1 MVKYCAVAL
10 CKNGTH
16 NKPDLSFFR
25 FPSHQK
31 LRKKWEVFCRRADE
45 KFKTLKD
52 PRICSQHFSEQ
63 DLKKTLSGK
72 IEVISCSV
80 PTIFDP
86 KQLAAKNDPRK
97 ERKNKRDRRAEVEHS
112 TENSME
118 LPAKR
123 QRADT
128 QEGKISA
135 MHSSAE
141 WTGTNTGVISDHDY
155 TNRSENV
162 DEQHRNV
169 LCQTELT
176 MEDLAKMER
185 AMNDSSTSTPAS
197 SQEVKVGANA
207 QRRREQV
214 VQDVLKSN
222 ESVKFYTGIPSLS
235 CFMLLINTLFPYAE
249 KMKYW
254 DKNKDQ
260 KSYYQDDPE
269 KEKPGRKRKLELK
282 EEFIL
287 ILLRLKLGLMERHL
301 ADMFAVSVSTV
312 SRIYITWVRFL
323 ALTFKGSI
331 LRWPSKEEIKSHIP
345 NSFSKYPDT
354 RVIIDCT
361 EFFIEKPSSP
371 SAQKATWSD
380 YKHHNTVK
388 LLVGITPSGAFS
400 FISKLWSGST
410 SDRRVTQESG
420 LIDLLEEGDQV
431 MADRGFTIRDL
442 LTKKGVKLNM
452 PPFTKG
458 NQSWFAI
465 FLSLMGVCFFSLIYI
480 FSLNPIH

>member
-10 CKNGTH
+10 CTNGSH
-16 NKPDLSFFR
+16 NQPNLSYFR
-25 FPSHQK
+25 FPLDEK
-31 LRKKWEVFCRRADE
+31 LRKKWKAFCRRADK
-45 KFKTLKD
+45 KFNTVAD
-52 PRICSQHFSEQ
+52 PRICSQHFLKE

-72 IEVISCSV
+72 TEVISAVYRKYLIPSS
-80 PTIFDP
+80 P
-86 KQLAAKNDPRK
+86 KQRAIFVRSGNKSGIVKHNIRQIIQQRSCQRK
-97 ERKNKRDRRAEVEHS
+97 GKGKMCRKIQ
-112 TENSME
+112 
-118 LPAKR
+118 
-123 QRADT
+123 QRT
-128 QEGKISA
+128 Q
-135 MHSSAE
+135 
-141 WTGTNTGVISDHDY
+141 VQ
-155 TNRSENV
+155 
-162 DEQHRNV
+162 QHRNV

-176 MEDLAKMER
+176 MEDLAKMEQGINR
-185 AMNDSSTSTPAS
+185 SSTSTPTS
-197 SQEVKVGANA
+197 KQEVKVGASV
-207 QRRREQV
+207 QQRREQV
-214 VQDVLKSN
+214 VQDVLKSD

-235 CFMLLINTLFPYAE
+235 CFMLLFNTLLPYVG

-254 DKNKDQ
+254 DKNKLQ

-269 KEKPGRKRKLELK
+269 KKKPGGKRDFGLK

-287 ILLRLKLGLMERHL
+287 VLLRLKLGLMERHL

-323 ALTFKGSI
+323 ALTLKDSL
-331 LRWPSKEEIKSHIP
+331 LRWPSKEEIKTHMP
-345 NSFSKYPDT
+345 NSFSKYPGT

-400 FISKLWSGST
+400 FISRLWSGST

-420 LIDLLEEGDQV
+420 LIDILEKGDEV

-442 LTKKGVKLNM
+442 LTKRGVKLNM

-458 NQSWFAI
+458 NQ
-465 FLSLMGVCFFSLIYI
+465 FFSYYPENGD
-480 FSLNPIH
+480 FSLFVFHIQLLSKCQSL

>member
-16 NKPDLSFFR
+16 NKSDLSFFR
-25 FPSHQK
+25 FPSDQK
-31 LRKKWEVFCRRADE
+31 LRKKWKVFCRRVDK

-72 IEVISCSV
+72 IEVISWSV

-86 KQLAAKNDPRK
+86 TKLAEKSDPRK
-97 ERKNKRDRRAEVEHS
+97 ERKNKRDRRAEHS
-112 TENSME
+112 TDNLIE

-123 QRADT
+123 QRAVDM

-141 WTGTNTGVISDHDY
+141 RTGTNTGVISDHDY
-155 TNRSENV
+155 TDRLENV

-176 MEDLAKMER
+176 MEDLATMEQG
-185 AMNDSSTSTPAS
+185 MHHSSASTPAC
-197 SQEVKVGANA
+197 SQEVKVGANT
-207 QRRREQV
+207 QRRRGQV
-214 VQDVLKSN
+214 AQDVLKSN

-235 CFMLLINTLFPYAE
+235 CFMLLVNTLFPYAG

-254 DKNKDQ
+254 DKKKNQ

-269 KEKPGRKRKLELK
+269 KDKPGRKRNLELK

-287 ILLRLKLGLMERHL
+287 VLLRLKLGLMERHL

-458 NQSWFAI
+458 TLCCFCYLLIA
-465 FLSLMGVCFFSLIYI
+465 VCFFSL
-480 FSLNPIH
+480 SLSKLHSLKGG